1 MMRKTLGALALVLMA
16 AVPARAQQHDSAQMQ
31 QHGEHGEMMM
41 HPGAHAALMHRQELG
56 LSADQVQRLTAIDS
70 AQARGM
76 RDHCARVR
84 AAGGPNARTH
94 AAMHGEMTALM
105 QTARHG
111 ADAVL
116 TAPQRATLDS
126 LHAAHHGAM
135 AGHDMRAMHGNAAA
149 HDSMHAAHHGA
160 SAGHDAGHEG
170 EHAQMHG
177 AGAAGDAECEHCC
190 EHMPC
195 CDEHAAHGES

>member
-1 MMRKTLGALALVLMA
+1 MMRKTLGALALVLVA
-16 AVPARAQQHDSAQMQ
+16 AVPARAQHDHAQM

-56 LSADQVQRLTAIDS
+56 LSAAQVQRLTVIDS
-70 AQARGM
+70 VLARGM

-84 AAGGPNARTH
+84 AAGGPNAQTH

-105 QTARHG
+105 QTAQQG

-116 TAPQRATLDS
+116 TPAQKATLER

-135 AGHDMRAMHGNAAA
+135 AGHDMQAMHGTAAA
-149 HDSMHAAHHGA
+149 HDSMHAAHHGTAA
-160 SAGHDAGHEG
+160 SDDA
-170 EHAQMHG
+170 A
-177 AGAAGDAECEHCC
+177 CEHCC

-195 CDEHAAHGES
+195 CDEHTARREG